1 MIYWRFMPEGCRKA
15 EQTACAQQ
23 LLAEALKREYQMLIL
38 PQIEK
43 TEKGKPYFADY
54 PEIHFNY
61 SHCRDVAVCVLSSAR
76 TGIDIE
82 TIRPFHEQTARRFCC
97 DREWNWLEKQ
107 EDKDLAW
114 IRVWT
119 LKEAY
124 VKYTGTGIRTNLS
137 QIDMLDVLESQSEQ
151 KEVWDHGTKVIL
163 YAESIQNC
171 RKWISVFGEQK
182 INTTM
187 CCI

>member
-1 MIYWRFMPEGCRKA
+1 MIYRRSMPEGCRKS

-23 LLAEALKREYQMLIL
+23 LLAEALKREYGIPVL
-38 PQIEK
+38 PRIER

-61 SHCRDVAVCVLSSAR
+61 SHCRDVAVCSLSSAR

-82 TIRPFHEQTARRFCC
+82 MIRPFHEWTARIFCS
-97 DREWNWLEKQ
+97 DREWGWLEKQ
-107 EDKDLAW
+107 TDRDLAW
-114 IRVWT
+114 IRIWT

-124 VKYTGTGIRTNLS
+124 VKYTGSGIRTDLS
-137 QIDMLDVLESQSEQ
+137 RLDMLNVLENQTEQ
-151 KEVWDHGTKVIL
+151 KEVWDHGEKVIL
-163 YAESIQNC
+163 YAETILCGREQ
-171 RKWISVFGEQK
+171 ISVFCEQK
-182 INTTM
+182 INKIM

>member
-1 MIYWRFMPEGCRKA
+1 MAVIKVYFRIIYKIWLPFLRFFNLRKN
-15 EQTACAQQ
+15 QH
-23 LLAEALKREYQMLIL
+23 LI
-38 PQIEK
+38 
-43 TEKGKPYFADY
+43 F
-54 PEIHFNY
+54 
-61 SHCRDVAVCVLSSAR
+61 S
-76 TGIDIE
+76 
-82 TIRPFHEQTARRFCC
+82 FHEQTARRFCC

-107 EDKDLAW
+107 EDRDLAW

-151 KEVWDHGTKVIL
+151 KEVWDHGTKVVL